1 MIISK
6 IELFNWKNFHRC
18 EVGVQERCFVVGA
31 NAAGKSNFIDALR
44 FLRDVAKQGGGLQTA
59 VRVRGGITKIRCLAA
74 REQSNVKLAIELS
87 ESDSR
92 ELCWHYELNF
102 KHTGGGIRENQVK
115 IVSEKVFSGREQR
128 YVLDRSAETLGEDEE
143 TLKYTYLEQ
152 PNANKDF
159 RVIQQFLQN
168 VEYLNVVP
176 QMVRESASSSY
187 SGDKEDYYGRN
198 FLKRLALLNDNT
210 RRSYFR
216 KINEF
221 LKLAVPQLEE
231 LSFVKD
237 EIGVPHL
244 EARYVHWRTRGSK
257 QQEMQFSDGT
267 LRLIGFLFAL
277 IDSNGVLLLEEPE
290 INLHPGIVAQ
300 FPEFIAKIQRV
311 KKGGRQVFIT
321 THSYDILSNEGIAP
335 EEVLLLTNSP
345 EGTEVE
351 VLSNVEK
358 AKNILAAGFS
368 MADVVMPLTK
378 PWSIESMSHIKLI
391 YDRCVYCGRRRCHPA
406 CHLPDIELLWCRA
419 VYCFDGIT
427 GKGRR
432 N

>member
-244 EARYVHWRTRGSK
+244 EARYVHWRARGSK

-378 PWSIESMSHIKLI
+378 PCSIESMSHIKL
-391 YDRCVYCGRRRCHPA
+391 D
-406 CHLPDIELLWCRA
+406 
-419 VYCFDGIT
+419 
-427 GKGRR
+427 
-432 N
+432 

>member
-267 LRLIGFLFAL
+267 LRLNGFLFAL

-378 PWSIESMSHIKLI
+378 PWSIESMSHIKL
-391 YDRCVYCGRRRCHPA
+391 D
-406 CHLPDIELLWCRA
+406 
-419 VYCFDGIT
+419 
-427 GKGRR
+427 
-432 N
+432 

>member
-210 RRSYFR
+210 RRSYFQ

-378 PWSIESMSHIKLI
+378 PWSIESMSHIKL
-391 YDRCVYCGRRRCHPA
+391 D
-406 CHLPDIELLWCRA
+406 
-419 VYCFDGIT
+419 
-427 GKGRR
+427 
-432 N
+432 

>member
-221 LKLAVPQLEE
+221 LKLVVPQLEE

-244 EARYVHWRTRGSK
+244 EARYVHWRARGSK

-277 IDSNGVLLLEEPE
+277 SDSNGVLLLEEPE

-378 PWSIESMSHIKLI
+378 PWSIESMSHIKL
-391 YDRCVYCGRRRCHPA
+391 D
-406 CHLPDIELLWCRA
+406 
-419 VYCFDGIT
+419 
-427 GKGRR
+427 
-432 N
+432 

>member
-59 VRVRGGITKIRCLAA
+59 VRVRGGITKI

-378 PWSIESMSHIKLI
+378 PWSIESMSHIKL
-391 YDRCVYCGRRRCHPA
+391 D
-406 CHLPDIELLWCRA
+406 
-419 VYCFDGIT
+419 
-427 GKGRR
+427 
-432 N
+432 

>member
-176 QMVRESASSSY
+176 QMVQESASSSY

-244 EARYVHWRTRGSK
+244 EARYVHWRARGSK

-378 PWSIESMSHIKLI
+378 PWSIESMSHIKL
-391 YDRCVYCGRRRCHPA
+391 D
-406 CHLPDIELLWCRA
+406 
-419 VYCFDGIT
+419 
-427 GKGRR
+427 
-432 N
+432 

>member
-18 EVGVQERCFVVGA
+18 ELGVQERCFVVGA

-378 PWSIESMSHIKLI
+378 PWSIESMSHIKL
-391 YDRCVYCGRRRCHPA
+391 D
-406 CHLPDIELLWCRA
+406 
-419 VYCFDGIT
+419 
-427 GKGRR
+427 
-432 N
+432 

>member
-6 IELFNWKNFHRC
+6 IELVNWKNFHRC

-378 PWSIESMSHIKLI
+378 PWSIESMSHIKL
-391 YDRCVYCGRRRCHPA
+391 D
-406 CHLPDIELLWCRA
+406 
-419 VYCFDGIT
+419 
-427 GKGRR
+427 
-432 N
+432 

>member
-176 QMVRESASSSY
+176 QMVRESASSSH

-378 PWSIESMSHIKLI
+378 PWSIESMSHIKL
-391 YDRCVYCGRRRCHPA
+391 D
-406 CHLPDIELLWCRA
+406 
-419 VYCFDGIT
+419 
-427 GKGRR
+427 
-432 N
+432 

>member
-44 FLRDVAKQGGGLQTA
+44 FLRDLAKQGGGLETA

-378 PWSIESMSHIKLI
+378 PWSIESMSHIKL
-391 YDRCVYCGRRRCHPA
+391 D
-406 CHLPDIELLWCRA
+406 
-419 VYCFDGIT
+419 
-427 GKGRR
+427 
-432 N
+432 

>member
-6 IELFNWKNFHRC
+6 IELFNWKNFQRG

-378 PWSIESMSHIKLI
+378 PWSIESMSHIKL
-391 YDRCVYCGRRRCHPA
+391 D
-406 CHLPDIELLWCRA
+406 
-419 VYCFDGIT
+419 
-427 GKGRR
+427 
-432 N
+432 

>member
-152 PNANKDF
+152 PNANKDV

-378 PWSIESMSHIKLI
+378 PWSIESMSHIKL
-391 YDRCVYCGRRRCHPA
+391 D
-406 CHLPDIELLWCRA
+406 
-419 VYCFDGIT
+419 
-427 GKGRR
+427 
-432 N
+432 

>member
-187 SGDKEDYYGRN
+187 SGDKEDYGRN

-378 PWSIESMSHIKLI
+378 PWSIESMSHIKL
-391 YDRCVYCGRRRCHPA
+391 D
-406 CHLPDIELLWCRA
+406 
-419 VYCFDGIT
+419 
-427 GKGRR
+427 
-432 N
+432 

>member
-244 EARYVHWRTRGSK
+244 EARYVHWRARGSK

-290 INLHPGIVAQ
+290 INLYPGIVAQ

-378 PWSIESMSHIKLI
+378 PWSIESMSHIKL
-391 YDRCVYCGRRRCHPA
+391 D
-406 CHLPDIELLWCRA
+406 
-419 VYCFDGIT
+419 
-427 GKGRR
+427 
-432 N
+432 

>member
-176 QMVRESASSSY
+176 QMVRESSSSSY

-257 QQEMQFSDGT
+257 QLEMQFSDGT

-290 INLHPGIVAQ
+290 INLNPGIVAQ
-300 FPEFIAKIQRV
+300 FHEFIAKIQRV

-378 PWSIESMSHIKLI
+378 PWSIESMSHIKL
-391 YDRCVYCGRRRCHPA
+391 D
-406 CHLPDIELLWCRA
+406 
-419 VYCFDGIT
+419 
-427 GKGRR
+427 
-432 N
+432 

>member
-257 QQEMQFSDGT
+257 QQEMHFSDGT

-378 PWSIESMSHIKLI
+378 PWSIESMSHIKL
-391 YDRCVYCGRRRCHPA
+391 D
-406 CHLPDIELLWCRA
+406 
-419 VYCFDGIT
+419 
-427 GKGRR
+427 
-432 N
+432 

>member
-102 KHTGGGIRENQVK
+102 KHTGGGLRENQVK

-378 PWSIESMSHIKLI
+378 PWSIESMSHIKL
-391 YDRCVYCGRRRCHPA
+391 D
-406 CHLPDIELLWCRA
+406 
-419 VYCFDGIT
+419 
-427 GKGRR
+427 
-432 N
+432 

>member
-18 EVGVQERCFVVGA
+18 DVGVQERCFVVGA

-378 PWSIESMSHIKLI
+378 PWSIESMSHIKL
-391 YDRCVYCGRRRCHPA
+391 D
-406 CHLPDIELLWCRA
+406 
-419 VYCFDGIT
+419 
-427 GKGRR
+427 
-432 N
+432 

>member
-290 INLHPGIVAQ
+290 INVHPGIVAE

-378 PWSIESMSHIKLI
+378 PWSIESMSHIKL
-391 YDRCVYCGRRRCHPA
+391 D
-406 CHLPDIELLWCRA
+406 
-419 VYCFDGIT
+419 
-427 GKGRR
+427 
-432 N
+432 

>member
-1 MIISK
+1 MIFSK

-378 PWSIESMSHIKLI
+378 PWSIESMSHIKL
-391 YDRCVYCGRRRCHPA
+391 D
-406 CHLPDIELLWCRA
+406 
-419 VYCFDGIT
+419 
-427 GKGRR
+427 
-432 N
+432 

>member
-277 IDSNGVLLLEEPE
+277 IDSTGVLLLEEPE

-378 PWSIESMSHIKLI
+378 PWSIESMSHIKL
-391 YDRCVYCGRRRCHPA
+391 D
-406 CHLPDIELLWCRA
+406 
-419 VYCFDGIT
+419 
-427 GKGRR
+427 
-432 N
+432 

>member
-210 RRSYFR
+210 RLSYFR

-378 PWSIESMSHIKLI
+378 PWSIESMSHIKL
-391 YDRCVYCGRRRCHPA
+391 D
-406 CHLPDIELLWCRA
+406 
-419 VYCFDGIT
+419 
-427 GKGRR
+427 
-432 N
+432 

>member
-351 VLSNVEK
+351 VLSNIEK

-378 PWSIESMSHIKLI
+378 PWSIESMSHIKL
-391 YDRCVYCGRRRCHPA
+391 D
-406 CHLPDIELLWCRA
+406 
-419 VYCFDGIT
+419 
-427 GKGRR
+427 
-432 N
+432 

>member
-92 ELCWHYELNF
+92 ELCWLYELNF

-378 PWSIESMSHIKLI
+378 PWSIESMSHIKL
-391 YDRCVYCGRRRCHPA
+391 D
-406 CHLPDIELLWCRA
+406 
-419 VYCFDGIT
+419 
-427 GKGRR
+427 
-432 N
+432 

>member
-277 IDSNGVLLLEEPE
+277 IDSNGVLLLEETE

-378 PWSIESMSHIKLI
+378 PWSIESMSHIKL
-391 YDRCVYCGRRRCHPA
+391 D
-406 CHLPDIELLWCRA
+406 
-419 VYCFDGIT
+419 
-427 GKGRR
+427 
-432 N
+432 

>member
-115 IVSEKVFSGREQR
+115 IVSEKVFSGRAQR

-378 PWSIESMSHIKLI
+378 PWSIESMSHIKL
-391 YDRCVYCGRRRCHPA
+391 D
-406 CHLPDIELLWCRA
+406 
-419 VYCFDGIT
+419 
-427 GKGRR
+427 
-432 N
+432 

>member
-6 IELFNWKNFHRC
+6 IELFNWKNFDRC

-378 PWSIESMSHIKLI
+378 PWSIESMSHIKL
-391 YDRCVYCGRRRCHPA
+391 D
-406 CHLPDIELLWCRA
+406 
-419 VYCFDGIT
+419 
-427 GKGRR
+427 
-432 N
+432 

>member
-244 EARYVHWRTRGSK
+244 EARYVHGRTRWSK
-257 QQEMQFSDGT
+257 QKEMQFSDGT

-378 PWSIESMSHIKLI
+378 PWSIESMSHIKL
-391 YDRCVYCGRRRCHPA
+391 D
-406 CHLPDIELLWCRA
+406 
-419 VYCFDGIT
+419 
-427 GKGRR
+427 
-432 N
+432 

>member
-210 RRSYFR
+210 RRSYFM
-216 KINEF
+216 KINLF
-221 LKLAVPQLEE
+221 FKFAVPHLEE
-231 LSFVKD
+231 INFFKD
-237 EIGVPHL
+237 AIGVPHL

-378 PWSIESMSHIKLI
+378 PWSIESMSHIKL
-391 YDRCVYCGRRRCHPA
+391 D
-406 CHLPDIELLWCRA
+406 
-419 VYCFDGIT
+419 
-427 GKGRR
+427 
-432 N
+432 

>member
-351 VLSNVEK
+351 
-358 AKNILAAGFS
+358 AGFS

-378 PWSIESMSHIKLI
+378 PWSIESMSHIKL
-391 YDRCVYCGRRRCHPA
+391 D
-406 CHLPDIELLWCRA
+406 
-419 VYCFDGIT
+419 
-427 GKGRR
+427 
-432 N
+432 

>member
-335 EEVLLLTNSP
+335 DEVLLLTNSP

-378 PWSIESMSHIKLI
+378 PWSIESMSHIKL
-391 YDRCVYCGRRRCHPA
+391 D
-406 CHLPDIELLWCRA
+406 
-419 VYCFDGIT
+419 
-427 GKGRR
+427 
-432 N
+432 

>member
-168 VEYLNVVP
+168 VEYLNGVP

-378 PWSIESMSHIKLI
+378 PWSIESMSHIKL
-391 YDRCVYCGRRRCHPA
+391 D
-406 CHLPDIELLWCRA
+406 
-419 VYCFDGIT
+419 
-427 GKGRR
+427 
-432 N
+432 

>member
-210 RRSYFR
+210 RRSYFQ

-244 EARYVHWRTRGSK
+244 EARYVHWRARGSK

-351 VLSNVEK
+351 VLSDVEK

-378 PWSIESMSHIKLI
+378 PRSIESMSHIKL
-391 YDRCVYCGRRRCHPA
+391 
-406 CHLPDIELLWCRA
+406 
-419 VYCFDGIT
+419 
-427 GKGRR
+427 

>member
-59 VRVRGGITKIRCLAA
+59 VRVRGGITKIRYLAA

-378 PWSIESMSHIKLI
+378 PWSIESMSHIKL
-391 YDRCVYCGRRRCHPA
+391 D
-406 CHLPDIELLWCRA
+406 
-419 VYCFDGIT
+419 
-427 GKGRR
+427 
-432 N
+432 

>member
-358 AKNILAAGFS
+358 GKNILAAGFS

-378 PWSIESMSHIKLI
+378 PWSIESMSHIKL
-391 YDRCVYCGRRRCHPA
+391 D
-406 CHLPDIELLWCRA
+406 
-419 VYCFDGIT
+419 
-427 GKGRR
+427 
-432 N
+432 

>member
-176 QMVRESASSSY
+176 QMVRESASYSY

-267 LRLIGFLFAL
+267 LIGFLFAL

-378 PWSIESMSHIKLI
+378 PWSIESMSHIKL
-391 YDRCVYCGRRRCHPA
+391 D
-406 CHLPDIELLWCRA
+406 
-419 VYCFDGIT
+419 
-427 GKGRR
+427 
-432 N
+432 

>member
-176 QMVRESASSSY
+176 PMVRESASSSY

-378 PWSIESMSHIKLI
+378 PWSIESMSHIKL
-391 YDRCVYCGRRRCHPA
+391 D
-406 CHLPDIELLWCRA
+406 
-419 VYCFDGIT
+419 
-427 GKGRR
+427 
-432 N
+432 

>member
-244 EARYVHWRTRGSK
+244 EERDVHWRTRGSK

-378 PWSIESMSHIKLI
+378 PWSIESMSHIKL
-391 YDRCVYCGRRRCHPA
+391 D
-406 CHLPDIELLWCRA
+406 
-419 VYCFDGIT
+419 
-427 GKGRR
+427 
-432 N
+432 